1 MGIERRLPCGW
12 RFRLPRFC
20 EGRKC
25 SDCPVLKA
33 SKAEEAE
40 RRKEDGENAG
50 KCEGSGDHDA

>member
-40 RRKEDGENAG
+40 RRKEDGEKERRGNNG
-50 KCEGSGDHDA
+50 KQLL